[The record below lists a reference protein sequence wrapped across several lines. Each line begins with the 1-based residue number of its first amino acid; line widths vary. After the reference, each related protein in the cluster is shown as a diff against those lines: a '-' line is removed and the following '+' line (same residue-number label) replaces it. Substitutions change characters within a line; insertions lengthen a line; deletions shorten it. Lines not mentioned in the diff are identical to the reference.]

1 MSDESL
7 RLMYPVSFPSLNCY
21 PFSPTEEKRSLRR
34 EETEENVTLA
44 ESEVKSVTEVNFV
57 K

>member
-1 MSDESL
+1 
-7 RLMYPVSFPSLNCY
+7 MYPVSFPSLNCY